1 MTYLRNTWYVAGM
14 QDELLPGQ
22 LLARTYLDEPVV
34 LFRNAAGEPQALVDR
49 CPHRFAPLSAGKL
62 CDSGN
67 SLQCGY
73 HGLQFNG
80 KGACISNPHGDGK
93 IPSAAVVR
101 SYPIVEKFGLL
112 WIWMGEVAL
121 ADAATI
127 PDMSCFD
134 RKDNHVASSYLLIES
149 NYTLETDNILDL
161 SHIEFLHPG
170 SLGSDAVK
178 SALTEVKQ
186 EGDTVWSM
194 RQTVNE
200 IMPELLYHMTGM
212 QPGTPVDRW
221 IDVRW
226 NAPANMLLFAGATET
241 GRPRSEG
248 RASEFPHLFTPQT
261 KKSTHYWFAVC
272 LNKLDWPDGAQR
284 APMTLQGITGPFTH
298 EDKPMLEFQ
307 QARMGDADFWSLK
320 PVLLPS
326 DAPGVRARR
335 VLDGL
340 IAAEQRA
347 LNGE

>member
-14 QDELLPGQ
+14 SDELLPGQ

-34 LFRNAAGEPQALVDR
+34 LFRNAAGEPQALADR
-49 CPHRFAPLSAGKL
+49 CPHRFAPLSKGKL
-62 CDSGN
+62 CEGGN
-67 SLQCGY
+67 TVQCGY

-80 KGACISNPHGDGK
+80 KGACTGNPHGDGR

-101 SYPIVEKFGLL
+101 SYPVMEKFGVV
-112 WIWMGEVAL
+112 WIWMG
-121 ADAATI
+121 DAAQADPSKI
-127 PDMSCFD
+127 PDLSCLD
-134 RKDNHVASSYLLIES
+134 REHNHVAIGYLFIES
-149 NYTLETDNILDL
+149 NYMLENDNILDL

-178 SALTEVKQ
+178 TALTELKQ
-186 EGDTVWSM
+186 EDNTIWSM

-200 IMPELLYHMTGM
+200 VMPDLMYHLMEYPLGM
-212 QPGTPVDRW
+212 RVDRW

-226 NAPANMLLFAGATET
+226 DAPSNMVLFSGATPT
-241 GRPRSEG
+241 GRARSEG
-248 RASEFPHLFTPQT
+248 RATEFPHLFTPQT
-261 KKSTHYWFAVC
+261 KRSTHYWFAVC
-272 LNKLDWPDGAQR
+272 MDKAVWPDGAQR
-284 APMTLQGITGPFTH
+284 AQMTLDGVTAPFTH
-298 EDKPMLEFQ
+298 EDKPMLEAQ

-340 IAAEQRA
+340 IAAEQA
-347 LNGE
+347 AHTE